1 MIVDVNV
8 HLGRWPFRR
17 LKGDEPAELTAKL
30 KAQNVQSAWAGSFD
44 ALLHRDIAAVNARLA
59 EDCQRHGKDMLV
71 PFGTVNPDQPFWE
84 DDLRR
89 CYAVHHMPGIR
100 LYPAWHGYRLDH
112 PSFAA
117 LLKTAVTQGLIVQL
131 ALRLEDERTLHPL
144 LRLHPIDLTPLLE
157 LVASLPRLRL
167 VLLDHTGVVN
177 VDFLKKL
184 IRAGQVFVDIAT
196 VEGVGGIA
204 QLLQAMPADRVLF
217 GSHYPFYYHESTV
230 LKLRESKLEP
240 GQERAILHDNA
251 TRCAGNPKSEI
262 RNPNETSTSK
272 P

>member
-17 LKGDEPAELTAKL
+17 LKGDEPAELVAKL

-44 ALLHRDIAAVNARLA
+44 ALLHRDIAAVNLRLA
-59 EDCQRHGKDMLV
+59 EECQRHGKDLLV
-71 PFGTVNPDQPFWE
+71 PFGTVNPTLPFWE

-89 CYAVHHMPGIR
+89 CHESHKMPGIR

-117 LLKTAVTQGLIVQL
+117 LLKAASAQGLIVQL

-144 LRLHPIDLTPLLE
+144 LRLHPIDLTPLPE
-157 LVASLPRLRL
+157 LIASLPRLRL
-167 VLLDHTGVVN
+167 VLLNHGGVANADV
-177 VDFLKKL
+177 LRKL
-184 IRAGQVFVDIAT
+184 TRAGQVYVDIAT
-196 VEGVGGIA
+196 VEGLGGIGR
-204 QLLQAMPADRVLF
+204 LLQTVPADRVLF
-217 GSHYPFYYHESTV
+217 GSHYPFFYYESAV

-240 GQERAILHDNA
+240 AQEKVIHYDNA
-251 TRCAGNPKSEI
+251 KRLLSP
-262 RNPNETSTSK
+262 P
-272 P
+272 